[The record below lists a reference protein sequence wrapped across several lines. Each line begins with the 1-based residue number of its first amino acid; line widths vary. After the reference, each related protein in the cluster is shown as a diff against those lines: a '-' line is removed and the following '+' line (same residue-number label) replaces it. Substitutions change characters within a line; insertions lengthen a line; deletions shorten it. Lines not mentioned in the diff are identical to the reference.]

1 MAWAGTDSAIKI
13 VSPHIAHKS
22 DVGGVLLGIDA
33 NHIHDA
39 TEQMLETVESRI
51 PDAKL
56 DGVLV
61 SPMREPATELIVGV
75 TRDKD
80 WGLMLAVGMG
90 GILVEV
96 LNDVALSPLP
106 VDKNAVIDMLKK
118 LRGKQLL
125 EGVRGAAPADT
136 ERLAAIVSRI
146 ANVAAAMGDR
156 LETAEINPLRVEGSQ
171 IEALDALV
179 VLREDSR

>member
-1 MAWAGTDSAIKI
+1 
-13 VSPHIAHKS
+13 
-22 DVGGVLLGIDA
+22 
-33 NHIHDA
+33 
-39 TEQMLETVESRI
+39 
-51 PDAKL
+51 
-56 DGVLV
+56 
-61 SPMREPATELIVGV
+61 REPATELIVGV

-156 LETAEINPLRVEGSQ
+156 LETAEIIPLRVEGSQ